1 MRQNFN
7 SIHNINTIILDIDGV
22 LTDGRIGYG
31 ATDEI
36 KFFHVRDG
44 HGLKLASRAGFK
56 LGILSGRMAECN
68 RRRAQELGFDFIIEG
83 CHDKKS
89 GFAELLLQQNLKA
102 ENCLYMGDDV
112 VDIPVMRQAGWA
124 VTVADA
130 PEMVAEYCDW
140 QTALP
145 GGHGAVREMVEKLLR
160 AQNKFDSIME
170 RYIS

>member
-112 VDIPVMRQAGWA
+112 VDIPDGRSRWPTRRKWWRNTATGRPHCPVD
-124 VTVADA
+124 TA
-130 PEMVAEYCDW
+130 PCGRW
-140 QTALP
+140 W
-145 GGHGAVREMVEKLLR
+145 K
-160 AQNKFDSIME
+160 NC
-170 RYIS
+170 